1 MQLKACEEG
10 DWLVFQVRVQPRA
23 PRSQVVG
30 LWAGALK
37 VCIAE
42 APDKGRANRALLAF
56 LAEILGVTKPQIRLL
71 AGARSRNKTVSVK
84 NLSKAQLCRRVTPYI
99 V

>member
-1 MQLKACEEG
+1 MQLKTREEG

-37 VCIAE
+37 VRIAE
-42 APDKGRANRALLAF
+42 APDKGRAN
-56 LAEILGVTKPQIRLL
+56 
-71 AGARSRNKTVSVK
+71 
-84 NLSKAQLCRRVTPYI
+84 
-99 V
+99 